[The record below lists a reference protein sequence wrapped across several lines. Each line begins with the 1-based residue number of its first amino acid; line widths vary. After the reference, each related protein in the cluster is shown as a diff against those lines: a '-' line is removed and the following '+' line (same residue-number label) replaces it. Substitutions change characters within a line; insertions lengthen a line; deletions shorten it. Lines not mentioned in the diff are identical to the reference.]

1 MGPIMSASSII
12 PKSIQ
17 QRADEASAKLTITST
32 AKIIQLPVWPEPARG
47 VPNGILR
54 SALFGVVRRG
64 ARRYLERA
72 EIPAVEGVSI
82 IYTGVR
88 LDQCDLDV
96 WETVLHVARV
106 QNLGNECRVNAYQ
119 FLKLLGKA
127 DDGRAR
133 ATLDKQLSRLNATA
147 ISIGVGRYSYEG
159 SLIEEVYRD
168 SLTKAYVI
176 RLNPKLR
183 ALFEAD
189 QWTAVDWEIR
199 QRLAGSPLAQWV
211 HGFYSSH
218 ANPYPI
224 KVETLRLLCGS
235 ENKDLFG
242 FRRDLKKALAAV
254 ETAYKERGLKFQVA
268 IENDLVIIGKSPTR
282 SQLKHIS
289 KKQKGNTKDSS

>member
-1 MGPIMSASSII
+1 MSASNII

-17 QRADEASAKLTITST
+17 QRADEARAKLAVTST
-32 AKIIQLPVWPEPARG
+32 VKVIQLPVWPEPARG

-82 IYTGVR
+82 IYTGLR

-96 WETVLHVARV
+96 WETVLHVARL

-119 FLKLLGKA
+119 LLKLLGKA

-147 ISIGVGRYSYEG
+147 INIGVGRYSYEG

-168 SLTKAYVI
+168 SVTRAYMI

-189 QWTAVDWEIR
+189 QWTAIDWEIR
-199 QRLAGSPLAQWV
+199 HRLAGSPLAQWV

-218 ANPYPI
+218 ASPYPI

-254 ETAYKERGLKFQVA
+254 ELAYKERGLKFQTA
-268 IENDLVIIGKSPTR
+268 IEDDLVIIGKSPSR
-282 SQLKHIS
+282 SQLKHLS
-289 KKQKGNTKDSS
+289 KKNSDSPKTSS